1 MSRSERPNLFGVC
14 FVKNEE
20 DIIADSVTHA
30 ARFCDRVFIVD
41 NASTDR
47 TWEILSGLELENLVP
62 VCSRDFVFRDYLRLR
77 FMETRKEE
85 LGLDNWWYMFDADEF
100 LLEDPFE
107 AIALAEEE
115 GTDCIGVEVIT
126 FLLTKDE
133 ARRAQREGR
142 KETWRDRNWYVLYE
156 SGPIK
161 LFKNTRYVDYGICD
175 SIPFGLLKE
184 CSRRLPLKHYPHRS
198 IAQLE
203 SRIRTRYG
211 NHEFESECRRGTD
224 IERYTVDPSA
234 VPELRHWDEEKAKDL
249 RGEFSIN
256 FPRIGSS
263 MRDHILA
270 LVIRMLYRLWL
281 LDSFHALFRRYAAWR
296 QRIDLESEPVF

>member
-1 MSRSERPNLFGVC
+1 MSRFQHPILFGVC

-20 DIIADSVTHA
+20 DIIADSVAHA
-30 ARFCDRVFIVD
+30 AGFCDRVFVVD
-41 NASTDR
+41 NASADR
-47 TWEILSGLELENLVP
+47 TWEILSGLKLENVDP

-77 FMETRKEE
+77 FMETRKGE
-85 LGLDNWWYMFDADEF
+85 LGLGNWWYVFDADEF
-100 LLEDPFE
+100 LLEEPAA
-107 AIALAEEE
+107 AIAQAEGE
-115 GTDCIGVEVIT
+115 GADCIGVEVIT

-142 KETWRDRNWYVLYE
+142 QETWRDRSWYVLYE

-161 LFKNTRYVDYGICD
+161 FFKNTRYVDYGICD

-198 IAQLE
+198 VAQLE
-203 SRIRTRYG
+203 TRIRARYG

-224 IERYTVDPSA
+224 IERYTVDPSV
-234 VPELRHWDEEKAKDL
+234 VPELQHWDEEKDTHV

-256 FPRIGSS
+256 LPRIGTS
-263 MRDHILA
+263 MRDRTLA
-270 LVIRMLYRLWL
+270 LVIRLLYRLWL
-281 LDSFHALFRRYAAWR
+281 LDSFHALCRRYAAWR